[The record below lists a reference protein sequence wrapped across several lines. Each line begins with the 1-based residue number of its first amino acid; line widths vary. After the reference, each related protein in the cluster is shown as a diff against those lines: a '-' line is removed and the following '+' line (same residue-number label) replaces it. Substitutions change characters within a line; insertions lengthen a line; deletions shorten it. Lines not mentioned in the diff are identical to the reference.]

1 MWLDVQDIPGGAKWR
16 DRVRRGIEACKA
28 FVFVI
33 SPDSV
38 RSAHCLEELEDA
50 VAANK
55 LIVPVVYRD
64 APDGSLPPAIGEAE
78 WVFLRDQDDAAGGI
92 DRLVDALETDLGWRD
107 QHTRLA
113 GRVREW
119 IDAERDSSYLL
130 RGADLREAEGW
141 LGRQDGHRAAPTR
154 EQAELIARSRQA
166 AGRRLYTIIGA
177 LVAGL
182 AIASGLAVLALI
194 QRQSAIDATHQAQ
207 SAAESRQPRVDAA
220 VWWAL

>member
-1 MWLDVQDIPGGAKWR
+1 MADVFISYSRRDEPFVERLRQALAGSDKDVWVDREDIGPAVVWR
-16 DRVRRGIEACKA
+16 REIELGIEGADIFA
-28 FVFVI
+28 FVI

-50 VAANK
+50 VAAKK

-64 APDGSLPPAIGEAE
+64 APDGSLPAAIAEAE

-141 LGRQDGHRAAPTR
+141 LGRQDGHRAAPTPG
-154 EQAELIARSRQA
+154 
-166 AGRRLYTIIGA
+166 AGSPLP
-177 LVAGL
+177 
-182 AIASGLAVLALI
+182 SCSPFS
-194 QRQSAIDATHQAQ
+194 SAT
-207 SAAESRQPRVDAA
+207 R
-220 VWWAL
+220 